1 MQSVVIWA
9 GVLGSIFGVVTSV
22 IGLIALYRGSIR
34 KGYAAERDFNHLKED
49 LKSLSVNLNFLL
61 KEQERGI
68 ESLAKDLDTRCDR
81 IDQNLLEIK
90 ALQLSEL
97 GQKLKPKSND

>member
-1 MQSVVIWA
+1 MSAIVVWA
-9 GVLGSIFGVVTSV
+9 GVLGSIFGVVTS
-22 IGLIALYRGSIR
+22 IAGLIAIYRGSIR

-49 LKSLSVNLNFLL
+49 FKSLSANLNFLL
-61 KEQERGI
+61 KEQDTSIKG
-68 ESLAKDLDTRCDR
+68 LAKDLDTRCDR

-97 GQKLKPKSND
+97 GQRIAPKKND